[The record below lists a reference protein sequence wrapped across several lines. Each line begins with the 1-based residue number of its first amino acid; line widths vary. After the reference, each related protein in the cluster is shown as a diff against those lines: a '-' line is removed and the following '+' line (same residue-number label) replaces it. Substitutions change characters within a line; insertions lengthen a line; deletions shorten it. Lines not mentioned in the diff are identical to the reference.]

1 MKRSKSIY
9 QFVCQHC
16 GNTSPR
22 WIGRCPLCEEWNSYV
37 EERLE
42 KSKANVIKKAL
53 RPTPVPITRIEGGKE
68 ERLPT
73 LIGELDRVLGGGFVP
88 GSVVLVGGDPGIGK
102 STLAL
107 QVLANMAASQSTVLY
122 ITGEESPEQVKLRA
136 RRTGSGSES
145 LYVLAEN
152 SVEHIIEELTKLSP
166 NVAVVDSI
174 QTTYSEDFPSAPGSV
189 GQIRECAARLLHHA
203 KSKGTSILLVGHVT
217 KEGTIAGPR
226 VLEHLVD
233 TVLYFEGER
242 NHPYRILRAVK
253 NRYGSTNEIGV
264 FEMLESGLKEVK
276 NPSEIFLS
284 ERPIGASGSVVTP
297 SIEGTRPILVEIQA
311 LVSPCNFGVPR
322 RTTIGIDYNRVSLLV
337 AVLEKRAGLNIL
349 AQDIFMN
356 VAGGIKIL
364 EPAVD
369 LGVSVSLVSSFLNR
383 PIHHGLVV
391 FGEVGLSGEVRGVSH
406 VEQRLKEAEK
416 LGFEKCILPRINIE
430 RLKPLPTSL
439 SLVGVG
445 SIENAIEEIFQ

>member
-1 MKRSKSIY
+1 MKKSKAIY

-22 WIGRCPLCEEWNSYV
+22 WIGRCPSCDEWNSYV
-37 EERLE
+37 EERIE
-42 KSKANVIKKAL
+42 KSKANDIKQAF
-53 RPTPVPITRIEGGKE
+53 RPTPIPITDIEGGKE

-73 LIGELDRVLGGGFVP
+73 RIGELDRVLGGGFVP

-107 QVLANMAASQSTVLY
+107 QMLANIATSKVKVLY
-122 ITGEESPEQVKLRA
+122 VTGEESPEQVKLRA
-136 RRTGSGSES
+136 KRTGSGSES
-145 LYVLAEN
+145 LFVLAEN
-152 SVEHIIEELTKLSP
+152 SVEHIMEELTKLLP
-166 NVAVVDSI
+166 HVVVVDSI
-174 QTTYSEDFPSAPGSV
+174 QTVYTEDFPSAPGSV
-189 GQIRECAARLLHHA
+189 GQIRECAARLMHYA
-203 KSKGTSILLVGHVT
+203 KSKGTSIFLVGHVT

-242 NHPYRILRAVK
+242 DHPYRILRAVK

-264 FEMLESGLKEVK
+264 FEMQESGLKEVK

-284 ERPIGASGSVVTP
+284 ERPTGASGSVVTP

-356 VAGGIKIL
+356 VAGGIRIV
-364 EPAVD
+364 EPAID
-369 LGVSVSLVSSFLNR
+369 LGVSVALVSSFLNR
-383 PIHHGLVV
+383 PIQHALVV

-416 LGFEKCILPRINIE
+416 LGFKKCILPRINVE
-430 RLKPLPTSL
+430 RIKSRGKSL
-439 SLVGVG
+439 SLVGVT
-445 SIENAIEEIFQ
+445 SIENAIEAIF

>member
-1 MKRSKSIY
+1 MKKSKAIY

-22 WIGRCPLCEEWNSYV
+22 WIGRCPSCDEWNSYV
-37 EERLE
+37 EERIE
-42 KSKANVIKKAL
+42 KSKANDIKQAF
-53 RPTPVPITRIEGGKE
+53 RPTPIPITDIEGGKE

-73 LIGELDRVLGGGFVP
+73 RIGELDRVLGGGFVP

-107 QVLANMAASQSTVLY
+107 QMLANIATSKLKVLY
-122 ITGEESPEQVKLRA
+122 VTGEESPEQVKLRA
-136 RRTGSGSES
+136 KRTGSGSES
-145 LYVLAEN
+145 LFVLAEN
-152 SVEHIIEELTKLSP
+152 SVEHIMEELTKLSP
-166 NVAVVDSI
+166 HVVVVDSI
-174 QTTYSEDFPSAPGSV
+174 QTVYTEDFPSAPGSV
-189 GQIRECAARLLHHA
+189 GQIRECAARLMHYA
-203 KSKGTSILLVGHVT
+203 KSKGTSIFLVGHVT

-242 NHPYRILRAVK
+242 DHPYRILRAVK

-264 FEMLESGLKEVK
+264 FEMQESGLKEVN

-284 ERPIGASGSVVTP
+284 ERPTGASGSVVTP

-356 VAGGIKIL
+356 VAGGIRIV
-364 EPAVD
+364 EPAID
-369 LGVSVSLVSSFLNR
+369 LGVSVALVSSFLNR
-383 PIHHGLVV
+383 PIQHALVV

-416 LGFEKCILPRINIE
+416 LGFKKCILPRINVE
-430 RLKPLPTSL
+430 RIKSRGNSL
-439 SLVGVG
+439 SLVGVT
-445 SIENAIEEIFQ
+445 SIENAIEAIF

>member
-1 MKRSKSIY
+1 MKKSKAIY

-22 WIGRCPLCEEWNSYV
+22 WIGRCPSCDEWNSYV
-37 EERLE
+37 EERIE
-42 KSKANVIKKAL
+42 KSKANNIKQAF
-53 RPTPVPITRIEGGKE
+53 RPIPIPITDIEGGKE

-73 LIGELDRVLGGGFVP
+73 RIGELDRVLGGGFVP

-107 QVLANMAASQSTVLY
+107 QMLANIATSKLKVLY
-122 ITGEESPEQVKLRA
+122 VTGEESPEQVKLRA
-136 RRTGSGSES
+136 KRTGSGSES
-145 LYVLAEN
+145 LFVLAEN
-152 SVEHIIEELTKLSP
+152 SVENIMEELTKLSP
-166 NVAVVDSI
+166 HVVVVDSI
-174 QTTYSEDFPSAPGSV
+174 QTVYTEDFPSAPGSV
-189 GQIRECAARLLHHA
+189 GQIRECAARLMHHA
-203 KSKGTSILLVGHVT
+203 KSKGTSIFLVGHVT

-242 NHPYRILRAVK
+242 DHPYRILRAVK

-264 FEMLESGLKEVK
+264 FEMQESGLKEVN

-284 ERPIGASGSVVTP
+284 ERPTGASGSVVTP

-356 VAGGIKIL
+356 VAGGIRIV
-364 EPAVD
+364 EPAID
-369 LGVSVSLVSSFLNR
+369 LGVSVALVSSFLNR
-383 PIHHGLVV
+383 PIQHALVV

-416 LGFEKCILPRINIE
+416 LGFKKCILPRINVE
-430 RLKPLPTSL
+430 RIKSRGKSL
-439 SLVGVG
+439 SLVGVT
-445 SIENAIEEIFQ
+445 SVENAIEAIF